1 MPSPPLS
8 ATAPRF
14 ISVIKVGLDPTEVP
28 AMPAR
33 VVARVPP
40 TLIRRGRV
48 LRPADAHGIYAHPRP
63 EFQRLERA
71 GALHRLADGHYAVV
85 PDDRVG
91 QDWLPDLESVALGIA
106 APADASTAPRSWG
119 SAPPECTARSP
130 ARSTSRHRRPLQ
142 LTDLNAQVLFVR
154 RDVAALDLQRH
165 HNELGEGWITTV
177 EQTLLDLIARPQLG
191 GVPDAAHDAI
201 TALIPRADTDL
212 LRDLARAQRRR
223 SALDRV
229 LPARP

>member
-1 MPSPPLS
+1 
-8 ATAPRF
+8 
-14 ISVIKVGLDPTEVP
+14 
-28 AMPAR
+28 MPAR

-91 QDWLPDLESVALGIA
+91 QNWLPDLEAAALGIA
-106 APADASTAPRSWG
+106 RTGGHTNGAALMGISAARVHGALPR
-119 SAPPECTARSP
+119 AVNVATVAID
-130 ARSTSRHRRPLQ
+130 RHRRPLQ
-142 LTDLNAQVLFVR
+142 LTDRHAQVLFIR
-154 RDVAALDLQRH
+154 RDITALDLQRH
-165 HNELGEGWITTV
+165 HTELGDGWITTI

-191 GVPDAAHDAI
+191 EVPDAAHDAI
-201 TALIPRADTDL
+201 TALLPRADNDL
-212 LRDLARAQRRR
+212 LRNLAQAQRRR
-223 SALDRV
+223 SALDRM
-229 LPARP
+229 LAARP

>member
-1 MPSPPLS
+1 
-8 ATAPRF
+8 
-14 ISVIKVGLDPTEVP
+14 
-28 AMPAR
+28 MPAR

-48 LRPADAHGIYAHPRP
+48 LRPADAHGVYAHPRP

-91 QDWLPDLESVALGIA
+91 QAWLPDLEAAALGIA
-106 APADASTAPRSWG
+106 RTGGHTNGAALMAISAARVHGALPR
-119 SAPPECTARSP
+119 AVNVATVAVD
-130 ARSTSRHRRPLQ
+130 RHRRTLQ
-142 LTDLNAQVLFVR
+142 LTDRHAQVLFIR
-154 RDVAALDLQRH
+154 RDITALDLQRH
-165 HNELGEGWITTV
+165 RGELGDGWITTI

-201 TALIPRADTDL
+201 TALLPRADTDL
-212 LRDLARAQRRR
+212 LRDLAQAQRRR

-229 LPARP
+229 LAARP

>member
-1 MPSPPLS
+1 MP
-8 ATAPRF
+8 
-14 ISVIKVGLDPTEVP
+14 V
-28 AMPAR
+28 R

-40 TLIRRGRV
+40 ELIRRGRV
-48 LRPADAHGIYAHPRP
+48 LRPVDAHGIYAHPRP

-85 PDDRVG
+85 PDDQVG
-91 QDWLPDLESVALGIA
+91 QNWLPDLESVALGIA
-106 APADASTAPRSWG
+106 RTGGHTDTAALMGISAARVHGALPR
-119 SAPPECTARSP
+119 AVNVATVAVD
-130 ARSTSRHRRPLQ
+130 RHRRTLH
-142 LTDLNAQVLFVR
+142 LGDRDAQVLFVR
-154 RDVAALDLQRH
+154 RDVATLDLQRH
-165 HNELGEGWITTV
+165 HSELGDGWITTV

-191 GVPDAAHDAI
+191 EVPDAAHDAI

-229 LPARP
+229 LAART